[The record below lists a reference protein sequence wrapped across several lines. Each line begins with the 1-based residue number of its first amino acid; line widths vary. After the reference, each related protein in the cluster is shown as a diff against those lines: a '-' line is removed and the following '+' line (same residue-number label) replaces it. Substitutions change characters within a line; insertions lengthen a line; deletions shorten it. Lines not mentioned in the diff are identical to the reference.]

1 MCGKGKFNDY
11 VITKSSKFGHPHPHL
26 PPPLFGLVQSLW
38 PPISIKRSELNL
50 NPNPP
55 PSPSLHTETVNFVIL

>member
-26 PPPLFGLVQSLW
+26 LPPPLFGLVQSL
-38 PPISIKRSELNL
+38 
-50 NPNPP
+50 
-55 PSPSLHTETVNFVIL
+55 

>member
-26 PPPLFGLVQSLW
+26 PPPCSGLFNLCDPLSPSNVQNL
-38 PPISIKRSELNL
+38 IST
-50 NPNPP
+50 PNQP
-55 PSPSLHTETVNFVIL
+55 PSPSLRTKTVNFVIL